1 MQRDDVIRMN
11 VPLFLRLIELV
22 REEVKDDV
30 PLHTLTEIA
39 VRLSNDHVMSMDD
52 YENILAY
59 MSRGEQNFG
68 DDGYEDEEEP
78 KQIAHDDA
86 DEELDRIK
94 QLGGM
99 E

>member
-1 MQRDDVIRMN
+1 
-11 VPLFLRLIELV
+11 
-22 REEVKDDV
+22 
-30 PLHTLTEIA
+30 
-39 VRLSNDHVMSMDD
+39 MDD

-59 MSRGEQNFG
+59 MSRGEHDFG

-78 KQIAHDDA
+78 KKITHDDA

-99 E
+99 

>member
-1 MQRDDVIRMN
+1 MERDDIIKMN
-11 VPLFLRLIELV
+11 VPLFLRLLELV

-59 MSRGEQNFG
+59 MSRDGKNFG
-68 DDGYEDEEEP
+68 SDNDE
-78 KQIAHDDA
+78 A
-86 DEELDRIK
+86 DEELQTMKR
-94 QLGGM
+94 LGGIN
-99 E
+99 

>member
-1 MQRDDVIRMN
+1 MERDDIIKMN
-11 VPLFLRLIELV
+11 VPLFLRLLELV

-59 MSRGEQNFG
+59 MSRDGENFG
-68 DDGYEDEEEP
+68 SDNDE
-78 KQIAHDDA
+78 A
-86 DEELDRIK
+86 DEELETIK
-94 QLGGM
+94 RLGGIT
-99 E
+99 

>member
-1 MQRDDVIRMN
+1 MQRDDVIKMN
-11 VPLFLRLIELV
+11 VPLFLRLLELV

-59 MSRGEQNFG
+59 MSRDGENFG
-68 DDGYEDEEEP
+68 SDNDEAEEEL
-78 KQIAHDDA
+78 
-86 DEELDRIK
+86 ENIK
-94 QLGGM
+94 RLGGIN
-99 E
+99 

>member
-1 MQRDDVIRMN
+1 MERDDIIKMN
-11 VPLFLRLIELV
+11 VPLFLRLLELV

-59 MSRGEQNFG
+59 MNRDSENFG
-68 DDGYEDEEEP
+68 SDNDE
-78 KQIAHDDA
+78 A
-86 DEELDRIK
+86 DEELETIK
-94 QLGGM
+94 RLGGM
-99 E
+99 T

>member
-39 VRLSNDHVMSMDD
+39 VRLSNDHVMTMAD

-59 MSRGEQNFG
+59 MSKG
-68 DDGYEDEEEP
+68 DEDFTKDNDSYGGNDSEDELET
-78 KQIAHDDA
+78 
-86 DEELDRIK
+86 IK
-94 QLGGM
+94 RLGGM
-99 E
+99 Q

>member
-1 MQRDDVIRMN
+1 MQRDDIIKMN
-11 VPLFLRLIELV
+11 VPLFLRLLELV

-59 MSRGEQNFG
+59 MSRDGESFG
-68 DDGYEDEEEP
+68 SDDDEAEEEL
-78 KQIAHDDA
+78 
-86 DEELDRIK
+86 ENIK
-94 QLGGM
+94 RLGGIN
-99 E
+99 

>member
-1 MQRDDVIRMN
+1 MERDDIIKMN
-11 VPLFLRLIELV
+11 VPLFLRLLELV

-59 MSRGEQNFG
+59 MSRDGENFG
-68 DDGYEDEEEP
+68 SDNDE
-78 KQIAHDDA
+78 A
-86 DEELDRIK
+86 DEELETIK
-94 QLGGM
+94 RLGGM
-99 E
+99 T